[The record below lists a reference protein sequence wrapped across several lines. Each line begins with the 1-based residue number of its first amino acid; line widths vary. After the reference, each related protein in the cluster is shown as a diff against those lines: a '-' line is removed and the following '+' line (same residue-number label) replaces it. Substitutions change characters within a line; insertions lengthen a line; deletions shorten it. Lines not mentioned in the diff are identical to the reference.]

1 MTGHGL
7 GANTNAANAADV
19 AVTATKAGL
28 FPSVAAA
35 LNVESLVPD
44 EPVVLRELWPLLPE
58 AAFVPLTADATAM
71 LPVLPLSANAA

>member
-7 GANTNAANAADV
+7 AANTNAADV

-58 AAFVPLTADATAM
+58 AAFVPLTADAM